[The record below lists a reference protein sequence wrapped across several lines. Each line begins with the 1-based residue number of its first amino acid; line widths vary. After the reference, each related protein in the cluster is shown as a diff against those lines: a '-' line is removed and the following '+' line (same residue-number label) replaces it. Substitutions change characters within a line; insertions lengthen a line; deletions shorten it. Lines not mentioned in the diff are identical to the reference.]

1 MEVEHGQVY
10 RWLCAPRT
18 QSQCRGVPP
27 RRRSRGKV
35 WREYGALAYTECVAD
50 DVKPGQFTSFPQSV
64 KLEPDETV
72 VLAWIVYESR
82 EHRDRVNEQVM
93 NDPRIANMDP
103 KSMPFDTK
111 RMFWGGFT
119 VFVDI

>member
-1 MEVEHGQVY
+1 
-10 RWLCAPRT
+10 
-18 QSQCRGVPP
+18 
-27 RRRSRGKV
+27 
-35 WREYGALAYTECVAD
+35 
-50 DVKPGQFTSFPQSV
+50 V

-119 VFVDI
+119 VFVDKSARLRIAAWPVDPRASAPPAERTPKRSLDERRALPRTWDLRAARALLDQLA